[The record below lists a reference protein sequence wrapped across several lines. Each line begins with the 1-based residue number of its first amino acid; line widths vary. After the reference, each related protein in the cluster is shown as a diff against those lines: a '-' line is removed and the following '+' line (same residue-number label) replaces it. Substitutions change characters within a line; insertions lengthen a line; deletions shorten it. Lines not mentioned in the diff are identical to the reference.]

1 MMTKKIITLNSG
13 EWAECFAKF
22 KIIADERLEICNVNL
37 DKTGEIISIIGGV
50 ISDHKYNIVNDT
62 IIINDKTIP
71 KEIFKN
77 FASQILEQIQFSKTS
92 KINTYSIK
100 GLDEFLTHITN
111 INFLKSDAHS
121 KADTIF
127 IIDDELLGQA
137 DYSFSIKSFLGD
149 NPTLINASKQTNF
162 EFKVTKEIDDNFL
175 DAKVSEK
182 IKTLGLNGLKFSK
195 IDSQNYNDN
204 IQMIDTQLPEMLGY
218 ALIEFYG
225 NVGGSYNKICDKIIS
240 QNPLNLSN
248 PEIYRHKFIDF
259 LFYSCVGMFP
269 SKPWNG
275 RSDIDGGTII
285 VKKTGDIV
293 CFYIVRKQCL
303 QNFRE
308 YLYQNAYF
316 ETASTKRHK
325 FGNFYEKDN
334 KKYIKLNLQVRLRY
348 KK

>member
-1 MMTKKIITLNSG
+1 MMIKKIVTLNSG

-22 KIIADERLEICNVNL
+22 KIIADKHLEICDANL
-37 DKTGEIISIIGGV
+37 DKTGERIDIIGGV
-50 ISDHKYNIVNDT
+50 ISNHKYNIENDT
-62 IIINDKTIP
+62 IIINDKIIL
-71 KEIFKN
+71 KETFQN
-77 FASQILEQIQFSKTS
+77 FVSQILEQIQFSKTS
-92 KINTYSIK
+92 KINTYSIQ

-127 IIDDELLGQA
+127 TIDDTLLGQA

-162 EFKVTKEIDDNFL
+162 EFEITKAINDALL

-182 IKTLGLNGLKFSK
+182 IKTLEANGLKFSK

-204 IQMIDTQLPEMLGY
+204 IQMIDTQLPEMLGF

-225 NVGGSYNKICDKIIS
+225 SVGSSYHKICDKIIN

-275 RSDIDGGTII
+275 RSDIDGGAII

-303 QNFRE
+303 QDFRE

-316 ETASTKRHK
+316 ETASTTRHK
-325 FGNFYEKDN
+325 FGNFYTKEN
-334 KKYIKLNLQVRLRY
+334 KNYIKLNLQVRLKY